1 MDRPSPP
8 ATNEYFPT
16 TTHVVRRTRVE
27 RIFEGE
33 EGGIEHV
40 FVDALDFFFF
50 LNPPN
55 AIPSTNLSLSRIY
68 IFFHSVQICAEN
80 YYMYI
85 WNKSYNHV
93 ESFRFQF
100 APFENSPR
108 EGGKEEGRKV
118 LNSGYRLSIRKY
130 TLVGTSGRENA
141 IKVNLP
147 PPIPWLMT

>member
-68 IFFHSVQICAEN
+68 IYFSILYRSVQIIICIFGINRIITSSLFDSSLPRLKIRLGRRKRGGE
-80 YYMYI
+80 
-85 WNKSYNHV
+85 
-93 ESFRFQF
+93 ESFKFRL
-100 APFENSPR
+100 PIVD
-108 EGGKEEGRKV
+108 KKIHVGRD
-118 LNSGYRLSIRKY
+118 
-130 TLVGTSGRENA
+130 VGS
-141 IKVNLP
+141 
-147 PPIPWLMT
+147 